1 MMFNRLNE
9 LSENFPEINLKS
21 KKLRKK
27 YITMSIFLSFVVSF
41 LFFVLFLFI
50 DVLVS
55 PAVFLITFAI
65 VFFLL
70 IKLPDMEEGKRN
82 SQIEAELPFLMR
94 RLGLLLDMKVSFQRA
109 LEIVSEDDG
118 VASRSLRGVVE
129 DIEKGASPIKS
140 LSMFAERIGS
150 VSVKRA
156 IAQLMAVYEHGG
168 KGSEIK
174 RIGDELLMMQ
184 QHRMK
189 DYASKSALFGLIF
202 IAVSAIFP
210 TLLVIFAT
218 IGEFAFDMN
227 VDNTTFLLGFFV
239 FIPAISVLIL
249 IVSKASV
256 PAYAFSKEKKM
267 NLSALGIGV
276 LFFITSFFPGPPY
289 NYFITGIGV
298 LGFAL
303 VSYKE
308 YRKEKKIEEIEG
320 YLPDA
325 FLSASGLPKGSKID
339 RVFSIIEKAEYGEL
353 SKEAMISLRQLQSNV
368 KPEKVIYDFWERNP
382 SPMIKRACGMLE
394 QSLNMNMLWTLH
406 YMAEDML
413 KSFEIKRDRE
423 NLLGMQKY
431 TLLAGGV
438 LLPLILKTSLT
449 LVEGMSEFL
458 ESKEGM
464 FEMLYSAIPGY
475 LIVYAILASYYVS
488 DLEGKSSQSLVY
500 FVGLTV
506 VSILIFHFVNI

>member
-1 MMFNRLNE
+1 MMFEKLDKF
-9 LSENFPEINLKS
+9 SEKFPEFNLKS

-27 YITMSIFLSFVVSF
+27 YLSMSIFLSFIISF
-41 LFFVLFLFI
+41 FFFILFLFI
-50 DVLVS
+50 DAIVS
-55 PAVFLITFAI
+55 PAVFLISFAI

-70 IKLPDMEEGKRN
+70 IKLPDIEEGKKN

-94 RLGLLLDMKVSFQRA
+94 RLGLLLDMKISFQRA
-109 LEIVSEDDG
+109 LKIVSEDDG
-118 VASRSLRGVVE
+118 VAAESLRGIVD
-129 DIEKGASPIKS
+129 DIEMGASPIKS
-140 LSMFAERIGS
+140 LSVFAEKTGS

-202 IAVSAIFP
+202 IAVSAILP

-227 VDNTTFLLGFFV
+227 IDNVTFFLGFFV
-239 FIPAISVLIL
+239 FIPLMSILIL
-249 IVSKASV
+249 IISKASV

-267 NLSALGIGV
+267 NFSALGVGV
-276 LFFITSFFPGPPY
+276 LFFITSFFPGPPF
-289 NYFITGIGV
+289 NYFITGIGI
-298 LGFAL
+298 LGF
-303 VSYKE
+303 VIISYKE
-308 YRKEKKIEEIEG
+308 YNKERKIEKIEE
-320 YLPDA
+320 YFPDA

-339 RVFSIIEKAEYGEL
+339 RVFSTIDRGYGEL
-353 SKEAMISLRQLQSNV
+353 SSEAKISLRQLHSNV
-368 KPEKVIYDFWERNP
+368 KPEKVIHDFWERNP
-382 SPMIKRACGMLE
+382 SPMIKRACKLLE
-394 QSLNMNMLWTLH
+394 QSLNMNMLWILH
-406 YMAEDML
+406 NMAEDML
-413 KSFEIKRDRE
+413 KSFEIKRERE

-449 LVEGMSEFL
+449 LVEGMSGFL
-458 ESKEGM
+458 ESDKGM
-464 FEMLYSAIPGY
+464 LDMLYSAIPGY
-475 LIVYAILASYYVS
+475 LVVYAILASYYLS
-488 DLEGKSSQSLVY
+488 DLEGKPSQSLIY
-500 FVGLTV
+500 FAGTAI
-506 VSILIFHFVNI
+506 VSILIFYFVNI